1 MSVSGLHLLASLRGI
16 GASGAAGA
24 VVSAMRFVSVI
35 LLVCAACDPASR
47 FEGGRAPPPLG
58 VTLQGSHGS
67 TAALTQVS
75 GRLLVVDPEESAVA
89 LIDAPSSFTSG
100 GVVASRQVPQGSLPE
115 SVACPRLG
123 AGPCWV
129 ALRADGSVVSLDAA
143 TLDLTD
149 RWYVGAEPT
158 GVAVSPSGR
167 FVAVALF
174 GEGQLV
180 VLDTTSGVVRRVDTG
195 GPARA
200 VAITDDGD
208 TDDEDETAWVT
219 RYYATPRLGWSE
231 GHVLEVA
238 LRSGAVLADVAIE
251 PGLITG
257 ECVPNLLATIVTAG
271 PFVAVGYQ
279 CTRPF
284 PTTAPQ
290 RIEAAVALIERGPLV
305 VHTSPVSRPAIGP
318 DVADLSLRVEEGSPL
333 VVKLDAL
340 SQAAGA
346 VATLSGP
353 VDQLRLEQVV
363 GTVSLDCMPIAP
375 SPSLGPYQ
383 PTAPPPGCTSRVLSP
398 VGSQHPFVGVPT
410 SVTRLSTTMV
420 GVVDRTSQSIAFLGS
435 AGASSQRVGFAPDV
449 PLPATK
455 AKELAGRLHFTT
467 GLGRW
472 SAPSARLACTSCH
485 PDGLADSLTWSFST
499 GPRQTISLDSAYAKG
514 APADHRAQNW
524 TAVADELSDVEH
536 LVRTFM
542 GGLGALTSRTAEG
555 FDERRIP
562 LDAAQLDLRLFTR
575 NDGLSGSS
583 MDVARRVALVEDWQH
598 LDTWVQTIRTPR
610 APVFVDAAQV
620 RRGRQVFSDA
630 GCHRCHGGP
639 KWTVSRVPWV
649 PSPSRN
655 GSRVGEGGLPP
666 TEASGLRLEPRSN
679 RALPFGR
686 DVTPDTMKV
695 APEEYSLG
703 TTGGVVNLTVGPE
716 RITCV
721 LRNVSTFDAAE
732 VTANGGRAQGLLGYN
747 VPSLLG
753 LATSA
758 PYLHHGRA
766 RRLED
771 LFAAPWLA
779 HARVGNPRFLTGASA
794 DARDVADLVAFLK
807 SIDQTTPP
815 FVVPESDDL
824 CLGE

>member
-1 MSVSGLHLLASLRGI
+1 
-16 GASGAAGA
+16 
-24 VVSAMRFVSVI
+24 MRFVSVF
-35 LLVCAACDPASR
+35 LLVCTACDPASR
-47 FEGGRAPPPLG
+47 FELERSSSSPRLG
-58 VTLQGSHGS
+58 FALQGSHGS
-67 TAALTQVS
+67 TAALTR

-89 LIDAPSSFTSG
+89 LIDAPSTFTSG
-100 GVVASRQVPQGSLPE
+100 HAVNARQVPQGSLPE

-123 AGPCWV
+123 TGPCWV
-129 ALRADGSVVSLDAA
+129 ALRAEGTVVSVDAS

-158 GVAVSPSGR
+158 SVAVSPSGR

-180 VLDTTSGVVRRVDTG
+180 VLDTTSGVMRRVDTG

-238 LRSGAVLADVAIE
+238 LRTGAVLADVVIE

-279 CTRPF
+279 CTRPVR
-284 PTTAPQ
+284 TAALQ

-305 VHTSPVSRPAIGP
+305 VHTSPVSRPPQQPFGP
-318 DVADLSLRVEEGSPL
+318 DVADLALRVEESRPL
-333 VVKLDAL
+333 VVKLDVL

-346 VATLSGP
+346 LATLSGS
-353 VDQLRLEQVV
+353 VDELRLEKVV
-363 GTVSLDCMPIAP
+363 GTVSLDCMPSSP
-375 SPSLGPYQ
+375 SPSPGGPYQ
-383 PTAPPPGCTSRVLSP
+383 TTAPPPGCTSQVLSP
-398 VGSQHPFVGVPT
+398 AGPQHPFVGVPT
-410 SVTRLSTTMV
+410 SVVRLSTTMV
-420 GVVDRTSQSIAFLGS
+420 GVVDRTSQSVAFLGS
-435 AGASSQRVGFAPDV
+435 AGAASQRVGFAPDV
-449 PLPATK
+449 PLSPEQ
-455 AKELAGRLHFTT
+455 AKERSGRLHFST

-472 SAPSARLACTSCH
+472 STPSARLACTSCH

-514 APADHRAQNW
+514 ARDDHRAQNW

-542 GGLGALTSRTAEG
+542 GGLGALTWRPQGAFE
-555 FDERRIP
+555 ERRIP
-562 LDAAQLDLRLFTR
+562 LDAAQLELGLLTR
-575 NDGLSGSS
+575 NDALSGSS
-583 MDVARRVALVEDWQH
+583 MDVARRFALVEDWEH

-610 APVFVDAAQV
+610 APVFLDAAQV
-620 RRGRQVFSDA
+620 KRGRQVFADA

-649 PSPSRN
+649 PSPGRN

-666 TEASGLRLEPRSN
+666 SEQSGLRLEPRSN

-686 DVTPDTMKV
+686 SVTPDTMKV
-695 APEEYSLG
+695 APEEYSVA
-703 TTGGVVNLTVGPE
+703 TTSGAERLTVGPE

-721 LRNVSTFDAAE
+721 LRNVDTFDE
-732 VTANGGRAQGLLGYN
+732 TELTATGGRAQGLLGYN

-753 LATSA
+753 LVTSA

-771 LFAAPWLA
+771 LFAAPWLV
-779 HARVGNPRFLTGASA
+779 HARVGNPRFLTGADN
-794 DARDVADLVAFLK
+794 DARDVAELVAFLR

-815 FVVPESDDL
+815 FAVPEGDDL

>member
-1 MSVSGLHLLASLRGI
+1 
-16 GASGAAGA
+16 
-24 VVSAMRFVSVI
+24 MRFVPVV
-35 LLVCAACDPASR
+35 LLVCTACDPATT
-47 FEGGRAPPPLG
+47 FEAGRSFPGFPPPG
-58 VTLQGSHGS
+58 FALQGSHSS
-67 TAALTQVS
+67 TAAMTG

-89 LIDAPSSFTSG
+89 LVHPPSTFTSG
-100 GVVASRQVPQGSLPE
+100 RVVVSRQLPRGSLPE

-129 ALRADGSVVSLDAA
+129 ALRAEGTVVSLDPA

-180 VLDTTSGVVRRVDTG
+180 VIDTTSGVVRRVDTG

-208 TDDEDETAWVT
+208 ADDEEETAWVT
-219 RYYATPRLGWSE
+219 RYYTTPRLGWSE

-238 LRSGAVLADVAIE
+238 LRTGQVLADVAIE

-257 ECVPNLLATIVTAG
+257 ECVPNMLATIVTAG
-271 PFVAVGYQ
+271 PYVAVGYQ
-279 CTRPF
+279 CTRP
-284 PTTAPQ
+284 TRTAAPQ

-305 VHTSPVSRPAIGP
+305 VHTFPVSAPPHRPFGP
-318 DVADLSLRVEEGSPL
+318 DVADLTLRVDQSRPHF
-333 VVKLDAL
+333 VRLDVL

-346 VATLSGP
+346 VAFLTGP
-353 VDQLRLEQVV
+353 VDEVRLQDVV
-363 GTVSLDCMPIAP
+363 GTVSLDCMPSTPTP
-375 SPSLGPYQ
+375 SPGGPYQ
-383 PTAPPPGCTSRVLSP
+383 PTAPPPGCTSPVLSP
-398 VGSQHPFVGVPT
+398 AGSQQPFVGVPT
-410 SVTRLSTTMV
+410 SVVRLSTTTMA
-420 GVVDRTSQSIAFLGS
+420 VVDRTSQSVAFIGS

-449 PLPATK
+449 PLPPEK
-455 AKELAGRLHFTT
+455 AKELAGLLHFST

-472 SAPSARLACTSCH
+472 SGPSARLACTSCH

-514 APADHRAQNW
+514 APDDHRAQNW

-542 GGLGALTSRTAEG
+542 GGLGALTWQPQDSFE
-555 FDERRIP
+555 ERRIQ
-562 LDAAQLDLRLFTR
+562 LEAAQPALGLLTR
-575 NDGLSGSS
+575 NDALSGSS
-583 MDVARRVALVEDWQH
+583 MDVARRFALVEDWEH
-598 LDTWVQTIRTPR
+598 LDGWVQTIRTPR
-610 APVFVDAAQV
+610 APVFLDAAQV
-620 RRGRQVFSDA
+620 TRGRQVFAGA

-666 TEASGLRLEPRSN
+666 YDVSGVRLEPRAN

-686 DVTPDTMKV
+686 SVTPDTMKV
-695 APEEYSLG
+695 APEEYSVATAMG
-703 TTGGVVNLTVGPE
+703 AVRLTVGPE

-721 LRNVSTFDAAE
+721 LRNVDTFDEAE
-732 VTANGGRAQGLLGYN
+732 LTATGGRAQGLLGYN

-753 LATSA
+753 LVTSA

-771 LFAAPWLA
+771 LFAAPWLV
-779 HARVGNPRFLTGASA
+779 HARVGNPRFLTGADS

-815 FVVPESDDL
+815 FDVPAGDDL